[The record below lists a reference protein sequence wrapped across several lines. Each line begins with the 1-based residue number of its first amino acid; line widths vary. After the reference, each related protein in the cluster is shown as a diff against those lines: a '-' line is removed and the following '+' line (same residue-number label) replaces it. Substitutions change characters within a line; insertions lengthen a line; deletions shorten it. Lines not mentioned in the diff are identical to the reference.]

1 VTIPLPREAAEGL
14 AQNKLIFR
22 RLNDVIDV
30 GANGAPSREPLPFVC
45 ECSDLACEQVI
56 WLTRVQYHS
65 VRALPGGF
73 VLARGHDVAEIE
85 GVVMETGEFVV
96 VEKRPGLS

>member
-1 VTIPLPREAAEGL
+1 MPRTALEGL
-14 AQNKLIFR
+14 AQNALIFR
-22 RLNDVIDV
+22 RVNDVIDV

-65 VRALPGGF
+65 VRALPRGF
-73 VLARGHDVAEIE
+73 VLARGHDIGEID

-96 VEKRPGLS
+96 WQKRPGLS